1 MQVRVYLILGL
12 AVGVISTASILVKL
26 AEAPAIIIAAY
37 RLGIAG
43 FFVVPLALMR
53 RGSELKALSVRDW
66 LWALL
71 SGTFLALH
79 FFTWISSLQYT
90 SVASSV
96 VLVATNPIFVG
107 LGAVFILRERLAPL
121 LVSGIVLSVLGALL
135 IGFDDIRLGSAAV
148 YGDLLALLGALMHS
162 GYLLIGQRVR
172 QRVDL
177 LTYIALVYGMAAAVL
192 VLFAAASGTAFM
204 GYSTWTYLMLVLLA
218 LGPQLLGHSSYNW
231 ALRYVPAAVVA
242 VVILGEPIGA
252 TILAYFILGEGLS
265 WLKGFGAILVLIGI
279 YLAIRARQRS

>member
-1 MQVRVYLILGL
+1 MRVYLILGL
-12 AVGVISTASILVKL
+12 AVGVISTASILIKL
-26 AEAPAIIIAAY
+26 ADAPAIIIAAY

-43 FFVVPLALMR
+43 LFVVPVALLR
-53 RGSELKALSVRDW
+53 RAPELRALPGRDW
-66 LWALL
+66 LLGLL

-79 FFTWISSLQYT
+79 FLVWISSLQHT

-121 LVSGIVLSVLGALL
+121 LVLGILLSVLGALL
-135 IGFDDIRLGSAAV
+135 IGSDDIRLGSKAI
-148 YGDLLALLGALMHS
+148 YGDLLALLGAVMHS
-162 GYLLIGQRVR
+162 GYLLIGQSLR

-177 LTYIALVYGMAAAVL
+177 LTYIALVYGMAAL
-192 VLFAAASGTAFM
+192 VLILSATASETAFI
-204 GYSTWTYLMLVLLA
+204 GYSTWTYLMMVLLA

-231 ALRYVPAAVVA
+231 ALKYVPAAVVA

-252 TILAYFILGEGLS
+252 TILAYFILGETLS
-265 WLKGFGAILVLIGI
+265 WLKGFGAVLVLAGI
-279 YLAIRARQRS
+279 YLAVRAGHGL